1 MRVVRLNLPDKRGI
15 TVNMQDIKV
24 NFPEGSRIIT
34 IVQHAETCPHCSVDV
49 SPILITTTII
59 NQYRVDLVYQCPRSQ
74 CKRTYIGSF
83 YGANKVNYIL
93 SSVFPNPPIEKK
105 VFPPIINE
113 TSPSFTEIYNQAYEA
128 EQLSLS
134 HISGM
139 GYRKALEFLIKDY
152 VIMTRP
158 DSVDVVMNHR
168 TTLNKVIREYINDPR
183 IVQTAERAA
192 WIGND
197 ETHYVRK
204 WEDKDI
210 SDLKIL
216 IDLVSH
222 WISMEILT
230 EIYFESMN

>member
-1 MRVVRLNLPDKRGI
+1 MPDFEFH
-15 TVNMQDIKV
+15 
-24 NFPEGSRIIT
+24 FPEGSRNIT
-34 IVQHAETCPHCSVDV
+34 IVQHAETCPHCSVAV
-49 SPILITTTII
+49 SPILVTKTII
-59 NQYRVDLVYQCPRSQ
+59 DKYRVDFVYQCPRSQ
-74 CKRTYIGSF
+74 CKKTYIGSF

-93 SSVFPNPPIEKK
+93 SNVFPNQPIEKK
-105 VFPPIINE
+105 AFPQIINE

-128 EQLSLS
+128 EQMSLS

-152 VIMTRP
+152 VVKTRP

-183 IVQTAERAA
+183 ILQTAERAS

-210 SDLKIL
+210 NDLKIL

-222 WISMEILT
+222 WISMERLT
-230 EIYFESMN
+230 EIYLESMN